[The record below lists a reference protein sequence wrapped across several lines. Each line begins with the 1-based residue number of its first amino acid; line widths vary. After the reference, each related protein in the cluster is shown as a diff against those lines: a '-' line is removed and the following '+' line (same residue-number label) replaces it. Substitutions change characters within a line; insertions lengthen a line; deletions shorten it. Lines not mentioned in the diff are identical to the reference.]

1 MQLLL
6 LLKSFFGSLVFAIGQ
21 FFAWLNRR
29 EERKERDEVVN
40 RIAEL
45 QSAAA
50 RPTPENADA
59 LNRWLARGRSGRL
72 RNRRGMRD

>member
-6 LLKSFFGSLVFAIGQ
+6 LLKSFFGSLVFAAGQ

-29 EERKERDEVVN
+29 EERKEHDEVVD
-40 RIAEL
+40 RIAEV

-50 RPTPENADA
+50 KPSAENANA

-72 RNRRGMRD
+72 RDRRGLRD